1 MGYRSLLFINLS
13 LVFALF
19 SCGGTNDTPDLDL
32 LTAIN
37 QADIIVV
44 KDHMNSGTDPNKSPI
59 PKGIPL
65 EGAYAIHLAIVKG
78 NAEIVKILLDNGAD
92 IEKKAKNNERATPL
106 HWAVFFVQPT
116 MVSLLLDSG
125 AAVNSKDVHSSTP
138 LDTAA
143 YTQFIHRGNSAILE
157 KISEMEQIIK
167 ENGGKLA
174 KDL

>member
-13 LVFALF
+13 LVLALF
-19 SCGGTNDTPDLDL
+19 SCGGTNDAPDLDL

-37 QADIIVV
+37 QGDIIVV
-44 KDHMNSGTDPNKSPI
+44 KEHMHSGTDPNKSPI
-59 PKGIPL
+59 PKSIPL

-143 YTQFIHRGNSAILE
+143 YTQFMHRGNPAILE

>member
-13 LVFALF
+13 LVVALF
-19 SCGGTNDTPDLDL
+19 SCVGTNDTPDLDL

-37 QADIIVV
+37 QSDIIAV
-44 KDHMNSGTDPNKSPI
+44 KEHMASGTDPNKSPI

-65 EGAYAIHLAIVKG
+65 EGAYAIHLAVVKG
-78 NAEIVKILLDNGAD
+78 NAEIVKILLNNGSD
-92 IEKKAKNNERATPL
+92 IEKKAKNNDRGTPL
-106 HWAVFFVQPT
+106 HWAVFFVQPE
-116 MVSLLLDSG
+116 MLSLLLDSG
-125 AAVNSKDVHSSTP
+125 ADVNSTDVHSSTP

-143 YTQFIHRGNSAILE
+143 YTQFMHRGNSAILE
-157 KISEMEQIIK
+157 KISEMQQVIK